1 MYTLVSDGFKKVEP
15 SAASLESFK
24 NEQEKFFEK
33 GDSIK
38 VVKAVTASTN
48 GKIAKVDYTIELGLK
63 TGKPQFSGTYTVRNT
78 DNGWK
83 LIHPYGN
90 VFDVNEER

>member
-1 MYTLVSDGFKKVEP
+1 MYSLVSDGFKKIEP

-24 NEQEKFFEK
+24 NEQGKFFEK

-38 VVKAVTASTN
+38 VVKTATISTN
-48 GKIAKVDYTIELGLK
+48 GKVAKVDYTIELGLK
-63 TGKPQFSGTYTVRNT
+63 TGKQQFSGTYTVRNT
-78 DNGWK
+78 DDGWK

-90 VFDVNEER
+90 VFDISEER